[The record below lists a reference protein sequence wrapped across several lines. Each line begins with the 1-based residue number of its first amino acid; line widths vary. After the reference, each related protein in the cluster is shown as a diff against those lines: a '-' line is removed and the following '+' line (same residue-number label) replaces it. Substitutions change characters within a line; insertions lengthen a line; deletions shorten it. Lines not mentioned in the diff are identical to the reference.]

1 MSQPLT
7 QIYEVYIRT
16 TPAKL
21 WEAMTRGDFTRKYYA
36 GCTLDC
42 DWAPGSPM
50 VYTMEDGRIPF
61 DAAVEA
67 IEPERRLVHSFK
79 PRPNDWPGDTGDPP
93 SRVTY
98 EIEQLGASCLLRVT
112 HEHFAGETRIF
123 KGTRRGWQIIL
134 SGLKTLL
141 ETGQPLEIAFPEE
154 ASVS

>member
-7 QIYEVYIRT
+7 QVYEVYIRT

-21 WEAMTRGDFTRKYYA
+21 WEAMTNSAFTRRYYV
-36 GCTLDC
+36 GCSLES
-42 DWAPGSPM
+42 DWVQGSPM

-61 DAAVEA
+61 DAIIEV

-79 PRPNDWPGDTGDPP
+79 PRPKFWPGDEDERE

-98 EIEQLGASCLLRVT
+98 EIEQLGPSCLLRVT
-112 HEHFAGETRIF
+112 HEHFAGETATF
-123 KGTRRGWQIIL
+123 KGTRRGWQMIL

-141 ETGQPLEIAFPEE
+141 ETGRPLEIAFSEE